1 MEDAH
6 MLSFIMPA
14 IAADSVL
21 RHALG
26 QHIKDLRKSHG
37 WTMKELASKIGI
49 GTTHLNKYEAG
60 IHAPP
65 VEKLAQLAGLFG
77 VSVDYLITGQQ
88 PDNRPITSLPL
99 LERFRALETVP
110 SDDQT
115 TVVNVIDAVI
125 AKNRM
130 ASALQPVAPRPGRVA
145 G

>member
-1 MEDAH
+1 MECPRTQVRGLGAV
-6 MLSFIMPA
+6 FTVRIGRGEIGNVGQFA
-14 IAADSVL
+14 YVL
-21 RHALG
+21 YRL
-26 QHIKDLRKSHG
+26 
-37 WTMKELASKIGI
+37 
-49 GTTHLNKYEAG
+49 
-60 IHAPP
+60 P
-65 VEKLAQLAGLFG
+65 VEKLAQLAALFG

-130 ASALQPVAPRPGRVA
+130 ASALQPVAPKPSRVA